1 MESGM
6 ETETRELSCSNLW
19 HITQALRLGLALL
32 DLASNLL
39 VLDNKWVLIGCL
51 TSPISTVNANPY
63 PTSNFTCRKSFKF
76 LSVSFRSLVL
86 SPDAYRSCSIFLLS
100 KYTPNTNIRLSFPL
114 VYNGSLRK

>member
-1 MESGM
+1 MK
-6 ETETRELSCSNLW
+6 TETGAVKLFKFMAHQPKLSDWGSLC
-19 HITQALRLGLALL
+19 LL
-32 DLASNLL
+32 QSVASNML
-39 VLDNKWVLIGCL
+39 VRDNKWVLIGCL
-51 TSPISTVNANPY
+51 TSPISTVNANTY